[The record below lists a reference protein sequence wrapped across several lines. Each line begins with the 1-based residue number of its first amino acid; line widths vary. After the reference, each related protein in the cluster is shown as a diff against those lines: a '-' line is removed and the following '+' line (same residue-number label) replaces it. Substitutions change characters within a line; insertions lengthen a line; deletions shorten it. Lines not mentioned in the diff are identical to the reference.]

1 MMLLST
7 QIQTDKLSLLVWG
20 DRMRQLGQSTEGL
33 QGVDRVTHWA
43 SSRLHNILV
52 FERLGL
58 HLNCLT
64 GMLAYVIEQDRP
76 EGIQKIKTQ
85 AVFLKIY

>member
-1 MMLLST
+1 MVLLST

-20 DRMRQLGQSTEGL
+20 VRMRQWGQSTEGL

-43 SSRLHNILV
+43 AADYNILV

-85 AVFLKIY
+85 AVFLKMY